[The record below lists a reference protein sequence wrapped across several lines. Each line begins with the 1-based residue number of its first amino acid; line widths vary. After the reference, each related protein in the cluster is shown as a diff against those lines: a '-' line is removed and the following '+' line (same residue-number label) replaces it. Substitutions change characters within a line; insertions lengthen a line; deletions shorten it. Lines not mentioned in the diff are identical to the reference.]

1 MSILARLRSLA
12 RSDDYASYCGEK
24 SFAAPGTLYSYGPRY
39 ASGAARK
46 LPCGGGEGAAH
57 SIVVASHGLS
67 PTCCPFQMLQKKLK
81 MKGIWKSAI
90 IHAPHDE
97 TTFR

>member
-1 MSILARLRSLA
+1 V
-12 RSDDYASYCGEK
+12 C
-24 SFAAPGTLYSYGPRY
+24 F
-39 ASGAARK
+39 GATAK

-67 PTCCPFQMLQKKLK
+67 PIFAPFQMLQKKLK
-81 MKGIWKSAI
+81 MKGIWKIAR

-97 TTFR
+97 MTVY